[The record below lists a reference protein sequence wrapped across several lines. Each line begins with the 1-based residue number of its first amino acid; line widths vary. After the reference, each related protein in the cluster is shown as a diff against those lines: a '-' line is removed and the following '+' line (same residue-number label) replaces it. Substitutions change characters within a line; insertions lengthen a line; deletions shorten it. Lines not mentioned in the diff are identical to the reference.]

1 MFNSEG
7 ERCLLSLYLQIM
19 YFDNHAY
26 FIEFRINPD
35 LFWEY
40 NMDSFDFEQEIDL
53 VVQRVIE
60 RGGSKDFYA
69 LYNLYGKEKV
79 NASIKRIPI
88 FGQREMEFID
98 VVLGVP
104 YKELLAYENLKKYP
118 EKWPH
123 RGVLIRL

>member
-1 MFNSEG
+1 
-7 ERCLLSLYLQIM
+7 M
-19 YFDNHAY
+19 YFDNHAD
-26 FIEFRINPD
+26 FLKSRINPD

-40 NMDSFDFEQEIDL
+40 NMDSFDFAKEIDL

-60 RGGSKDFYA
+60 RGVSEDFYA
-69 LYNLYGKEKV
+69 LFNLYGKDKV
-79 NASIKRIPI
+79 NASVKRIPI

-104 YKELLAYENLKKYP
+104 YRELRAYENMVRSP

-123 RGVLIRL
+123 RGVPIRL